1 MMSKQS
7 YMNTTFNCKPIVNQ
21 NLSNID
27 DQKRTM
33 VVKWKE
39 LGKKQ
44 LLNIGAVLCQNFL
57 KETEKIH
64 E

>member
-1 MMSKQS
+1 
-7 YMNTTFNCKPIVNQ
+7 MNTTFNCKPIVNQ

-27 DQKRTM
+27 DQKRM
-33 VVKWKE
+33 MAVKWKE

-44 LLNIGAVLCQNFL
+44 LLNIGEVLCQNLL

>member
-1 MMSKQS
+1 
-7 YMNTTFNCKPIVNQ
+7 MNTTFNCKPIVNQ
-21 NLSNID
+21 NLSNTD
-27 DQKRTM
+27 DQKRTV

-44 LLNIGAVLCQNFL
+44 LLNIGEALCQNFL
-57 KETEKIH
+57 KETEKIQ